1 MSDKGKDK
9 APERE
14 MLKAFEKVLKSQSG
28 RDAAVAAMR
37 LGDVYLESDSYT
49 DALSYFEQAEV
60 GELREKLTD
69 PEAAALLVRIA
80 KCHLG
85 LGSYDD
91 ARRKCATLDDLD
103 LSEDDGSAWADAN
116 VVLARVEIES
126 GRYDEALRAG
136 RKAYEILRT
145 RPDSPL
151 LAEAGKVL
159 GIANAELGNIKAA
172 RDYFTDYLVTQKRLG
187 DEAGLAAA
195 YNNLGVLAKR
205 SGDFHGALEYIDSA
219 LTIDRRLGHAMA
231 IADRLTNLGII
242 LYKLS
247 RWGEAETKLNEARA
261 LYGQIGATRGLVAA
275 ESALGNI
282 FRMRREWGEA
292 QRLFQNALS
301 TSQENG
307 YLRAEALAL
316 EFIGHLEMD
325 RGEYEEALRKFN
337 RALGCAYRLSSNSD
351 VVGEVLRR
359 RAEVYMELGR
369 LDEAERDCSDGIKLT
384 REINDSLEEGAT
396 LRVLAGVCYAKGERT
411 AAEVLIHRAEE
422 ILRRIGESFE
432 LARAALTDGIG
443 LRESSVGDEPPID
456 LIEARLSSAAA
467 IFARIGL
474 PNWVA
479 QCEFERG
486 KALKASGLP
495 DRARRWLES
504 ARLRFEAAHDS
515 HGLARIDAALMELDA
530 ILADAGVVR
539 RGRYALI
546 AKGYRFLETTEP
558 SPDDLHRFAGELASA
573 LSADRL
579 VLFQVAEGGATS
591 VTTSVDT
598 TGRGVSDVS
607 RFVRT
612 TVSKRGHS
620 RPLVVSNGHSH
631 GAFTQPEVGALALL
645 PVEVGFDRER
655 VYLVYADRSRGDRSV
670 AFTQSDVEFLSASGR
685 VLGLTHSRV
694 GGTMVLRSTDEEADK
709 LLDSAET
716 VGLITRSPEMVQIL
730 ATIEQ
735 LEDSRVP
742 VLIRGESGVGKELV
756 AKAIHSSSTTATGRF
771 VALNSGAIAANLQ
784 ESELFGHVRGAFT
797 DADRDRQGLVEA
809 AADGTLFLDE
819 IGEMS
824 PGLQVKLLR
833 FLQNGEFRRVG
844 ESVTRTSNARVVS
857 ATNRDLRKDVESG
870 EFRRDLFYRLC
881 AITIEVPP
889 LRERPEDIPGLMDH
903 FLELYAKREGKTIPG
918 FTREV
923 RELFLRHGW
932 RGNNVRELEN
942 EVRRGVALTK
952 SGETIGMDKMSP
964 EIRTRVDVGTGAEAN
979 EGGPRSLRDEVDALE
994 RSRILEALDRTGW
1007 NKQQAAEI
1015 LGISRTGLH
1024 AKMKKHGIG

>member
-1 MSDKGKDK
+1 MSNKRNDS

-14 MLKAFEKVLKSQSG
+14 MLKAFEKALESRSG

-49 DALSYFEQAEV
+49 DALSYFERTEA

-69 PEAAALLVRIA
+69 PESAGLLVNIA
-80 KCHLG
+80 KCYLG
-85 LGSYDD
+85 LGGYDD
-91 ARRKCATLDDLD
+91 ARRYCAKLDDLD
-103 LSEDDGSAWADAN
+103 LSEDDGSAWAEAN

-126 GRYDEALRAG
+126 GRYDEALRAAQ
-136 RKAYEILRT
+136 KAYEILKT
-145 RPDSPL
+145 RAESPL

-187 DEAGLAAA
+187 DEAGLASA

-205 SGDFHGALEYIDSA
+205 SGDFHGALEYIENA
-219 LTIDRRLGHAMA
+219 LTIDRKLGHTMA

-247 RWGEAETKLNEARA
+247 RWSEAEEKLNEARS
-261 LYGQIGATRGLVAA
+261 LYGRIGATRGLVAA

-282 FRMRREWGEA
+282 LRIRREWGEA

-301 TSQENG
+301 ASQEKG

-325 RGEYEEALRKFN
+325 RGEHEQALRSLN

-369 LDEAERDCSDGIKLT
+369 FDEAERDCSDGIKLT

-396 LRVLAGVCYAKGERT
+396 LRVLASVCYAKGERT
-411 AAEVLIHRAEE
+411 TAEVLIHRAEE

-432 LARAALTDGIG
+432 LARAALAEGIG
-443 LRESSVGDEPPID
+443 LRESSTGDEPPID

-467 IFARIGL
+467 AFARIGL

-479 QCEFERG
+479 RCEFERG

-504 ARLRFEAAHDS
+504 ARLRFEVAHDC
-515 HGLARIDAALMELDA
+515 HGLAEIDAALMELDVA
-530 ILADAGVVR
+530 LADAGIAR

-546 AKGYRFLETTEP
+546 AEGYRFLETAEP
-558 SPDDLHRFAGELASA
+558 SPDDLHSFAGELAGA
-573 LSADRL
+573 LSVDRL
-579 VLFQVAEGGATS
+579 VLLQVVDGGTPS
-591 VTTSVDT
+591 VVTSVDR
-598 TGRGVSDVS
+598 TGRGVSDAC

-620 RPLVVSNGHSH
+620 RPLVVSNGHSD
-631 GAFTQPEVGALALL
+631 GAFTPSEVGALALI
-645 PVEVGFDRER
+645 PAEVGLDSKP
-655 VYLVYADRSRGDRSV
+655 VYLVYVDRSRTDRSV
-670 AFTQSDVEFLSASGR
+670 AFTQSDVEFVGAVGR
-685 VLGLTHSRV
+685 MLGLMHSRV
-694 GGTMVLRSTDEEADK
+694 GGSIVARSTGEEADR

-716 VGLITRSPEMVQIL
+716 VGLITRSPEMIQIL
-730 ATIEQ
+730 ATVEQ
-735 LEDSRVP
+735 LKDSHVP
-742 VLIRGESGVGKELV
+742 VLIRGESGVGKELI
-756 AKAIHSSSTTATGRF
+756 AKAIHSGSRTATGRF
-771 VALNSGAIAANLQ
+771 VALNSGAIAPNLQ

-824 PGLQVKLLR
+824 PELQVKLLR

-844 ESVTRTSNARVVS
+844 ESVTRTSNARVIS
-857 ATNRDLRKDVESG
+857 ATNKDLRQEVENG
-870 EFRRDLFYRLC
+870 GFRRDLFYRLC
-881 AITIEVPP
+881 TITVELPP
-889 LRERPEDIPGLMDH
+889 LRDRPEDIPALMDH
-903 FLELYAKREGKTIPG
+903 FLEYYAKREGKAIVG
-918 FTREV
+918 FSREV
-923 RELFLRHGW
+923 KELFLRYGW

-952 SGETIGMDKMSP
+952 SGETIGIDKMSP
-964 EIRTRVDVGTGAEAN
+964 ELKVRA
-979 EGGPRSLRDEVDALE
+979 EGGAGSELDESRPRSLKDEVVTLE

-1007 NKQQAAEI
+1007 NKQQAAQI
-1015 LGISRTGLH
+1015 LGMSRTGLH